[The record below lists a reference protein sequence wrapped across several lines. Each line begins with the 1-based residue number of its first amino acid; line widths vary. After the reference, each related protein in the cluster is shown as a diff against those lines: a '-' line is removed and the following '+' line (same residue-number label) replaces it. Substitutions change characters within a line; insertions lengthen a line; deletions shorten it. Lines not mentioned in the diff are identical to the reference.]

1 MHLKVGDK
9 APHFAGKDQQGRSVS
24 LEDFK
29 GKKLIL
35 YFYPKDN
42 TVGCT
47 FQACNLRDHYETL
60 QEAGYEIL
68 GISTDSQT
76 SHKKFVDQHR
86 LPFQL
91 LVDEDRAVH
100 EKYGTWVEKSLFG
113 RKYTGTARVTFI
125 IDEQGTIERIIDK
138 VKTVQHAK
146 QILKR
151 NQKQPA

>member
-1 MHLKVGDK
+1 MHLQVGDK
-9 APHFAGKDQQGRSVS
+9 APHFTGKDQQGHPIS

-29 GKKLIL
+29 DKKLIL

-47 FQACNLRDHYETL
+47 LQACNLRDHYETL

-68 GISTDSQT
+68 GVSTDNQT
-76 SHKKFVDQHR
+76 SHKKFADQYR

-91 LVDEDRAVH
+91 LVDEDRTVH
-100 EKYGTWVEKSLFG
+100 GKYGTWTEKSLFG
-113 RKYTGTARVTFI
+113 RKYTGTARTTFI

-151 NQKQPA
+151 DWKQPA

>member
-1 MHLKVGDK
+1 MHLQVGDK
-9 APHFAGKDQQGRSVS
+9 APHFTGKDQQGHPIS

-29 GKKLIL
+29 DKKLIL

-47 FQACNLRDHYETL
+47 LQACNLRDHYETL

-68 GISTDSQT
+68 GVSTDNQT
-76 SHKKFVDQHR
+76 SHKKFADQYR

-91 LVDEDRAVH
+91 LVDEDRTVH
-100 EKYGTWVEKSLFG
+100 GKYGTWTEKSLFG
-113 RKYTGTARVTFI
+113 RKYTGTARTTFI

-151 NQKQPA
+151 NWKQPA